1 MGVEWSVEE
10 NSLRNDLKSIH
21 AFLEMVRSCLQ
32 DEDSWDWLTRRPE
45 NKSFVTRHGLSR
57 PDIRRE
63 LETLSSRHRTQGPMD
78 DDKFCREAGTVFV
91 FSKPFVTETGLIN
104 LYIKIKI
111 PDDEPFCIVVSFHEE
126 GRVG

>member
-1 MGVEWSVEE
+1 MGVEWAMEE
-10 NSLRNDLKSIH
+10 NLLRKDLKSVQ

-45 NKSFVTRHGLSR
+45 NRSFVTRHGLSR
-57 PDIRRE
+57 ADIRHE
-63 LETLSSRHRTQGPMD
+63 VETLSSRHRTQGPMD
-78 DDKFCREAGTVFV
+78 DDEIRREAGTVFV
-91 FSKPFVTETGLIN
+91 FSKPFETETGLIS

-111 PDDEPFCIVVSFHEE
+111 PDEDPFCIVVSFHEE

>member
-21 AFLEMVRSCLQ
+21 AFLERVRSCLQ
-32 DEDSWDWLTRRPE
+32 DEDTWVWLTRPE
-45 NKSFVTRHGLSR
+45 NTSFVTRNGLSR

-63 LETLSSRHRTQGPMD
+63 LETLSSSHRTQGPMD
-78 DDKFCREAGTVFV
+78 DDKVGREAGTVFV
-91 FSKPFVTETGLIN
+91 FSKPFESETGLIN

>member
-1 MGVEWSVEE
+1 M
-10 NSLRNDLKSIH
+10 RKDLKSVH

-45 NKSFVTRHGLSR
+45 NRSFVTGHGLSR
-57 PDIRRE
+57 GDIRRE
-63 LETLSSRHRTQGPMD
+63 LETLSSTHRTQGPMD
-78 DDKFCREAGTVFV
+78 DDAMCREAGTVFV
-91 FSKPFVTETGLIN
+91 FSKPFETETGLIN